1 MYASMKDMQ
10 KDIDLYI
17 TEHRKQVQE
26 IEQLKRTRDEV
37 RTMYHEENRKI
48 LNETQFFKDK
58 VDQLKTELYLLK
70 KLHKENLDYRQ
81 LY

>member
-17 TEHRKQVQE
+17 SEQRKQVLE

-37 RTMYHEENRKI
+37 RAMYHEENRKI
-48 LNETQFFKDK
+48 LYETQYYKDK
-58 VDQLKTELYLLK
+58 VDQLKTELYSLK
-70 KLHKENLDYRQ
+70 RLNKENLDYR
-81 LY
+81 

>member
-17 TEHRKQVQE
+17 SEHRKQVQE

>member
-1 MYASMKDMQ
+1 MYASMKDIQ

-17 TEHRKQVQE
+17 SEHRKQVLE

-48 LNETQFFKDK
+48 LHETQYYKDK
-58 VDQLKTELYLLK
+58 VDQLKTELY
-70 KLHKENLDYRQ
+70 
-81 LY
+81 

>member
-17 TEHRKQVQE
+17 SEQRKQVLE

-37 RTMYHEENRKI
+37 RAMYHEENRKI
-48 LNETQFFKDK
+48 LHETQYYKDK
-58 VDQLKTELYLLK
+58 VDQLKTELY
-70 KLHKENLDYRQ
+70 
-81 LY
+81 

>member
-1 MYASMKDMQ
+1 MKDMQ
-10 KDIDLYI
+10 KDIDIYI
-17 TEHRKQVQE
+17 SEHRKQVQE